1 MASGPAPSSPSPPS
15 SPDCPPPSL
24 AARVQRRA
32 SATASFLAL
41 AATIK
46 DLRRGAASPVKLS
59 KQRRREIRAKV
70 KRRASRS
77 AAKAQ
82 TRPEAR
88 VGASEKRRID
98 AGEAAAS
105 SGAAGPALG
114 GQPRPS
120 KKARPTL
127 TAAGPSA
134 PDSPPRVPRRN
145 PWTLSRRAAVLGSG
159 TRADRGDAP

>member
-1 MASGPAPSSPSPPS
+1 
-15 SPDCPPPSL
+15 
-24 AARVQRRA
+24 
-32 SATASFLAL
+32 
-41 AATIK
+41 
-46 DLRRGAASPVKLS
+46 VKLS

-88 VGASEKRRID
+88 AGASEKRRID
-98 AGEAAAS
+98 KGEAAAS

-114 GQPRPS
+114 GRPRPS

-127 TAAGPSA
+127 TAAGGLSA
-134 PDSPPRVPRRN
+134 PVSPAPLPRRN

-159 TRADRGDAP
+159 THTGRRDAP